1 MKQLKFIALA
11 LLVLLLSN
19 QGFSQNLKEF
29 EALVKECGMSLSIPE
44 VFVPG
49 PIVAN
54 KNMDYDYAVKYP
66 DKDFVLRYAI
76 RPILYKV
83 YTNDSLKKVM
93 ESKVQVR
100 NTSYE
105 ANMKAVLYDISG
117 GYDYEFKAFEKTAAM
132 DEFGADWGAITLVEL
147 RSDFGKGYRF
157 CMVVALHKN
166 NVGDAYLFFL
176 ANKQDAFPTGM
187 RPLFHSLR
195 FE

>member
-83 YTNDSLKKVM
+83 YTNDSLKKAM
-93 ESKVQVR
+93 QSR

>member
-1 MKQLKFIALA
+1 MKQLKFVTLT
-11 LLVLLLSN
+11 LLILLISN
-19 QGFSQNLKEF
+19 QGFSQSLKEF
-29 EALVKECGMSLSIPE
+29 EELVKECGMSLNIPE
-44 VFVPG
+44 VFVSSPV
-49 PIVAN
+49 VAN

-66 DKDFVLRYAI
+66 DKDFILRYAI

-83 YTNDSLKKVM
+83 YTNDSLKKAM
-93 ESKVQVR
+93 ESKVQIR

-117 GYDYEFKAFEKTAAM
+117 GYDYEFKTFEKSAAK
-132 DEFGADWGAITLVEL
+132 DEFNADWGAITLVEL

-157 CMVVALHKN
+157 CMVVALHKD

-187 RPLFHSLR
+187 RSLFHSLR